1 MWSKRFCYETIDHFI
16 RGYECGEIDR
26 ESAARFA
33 LAAAVFGPPD
43 VGAYLADR
51 FYEADV
57 RLTRGRGDQ
66 PPDRES
72 WALGVDEHA
81 LESLGL
87 RTIEQMARE
96 IQRKPG
102 GSRTRSGKV
111 WSQTG
116 IRSALVRAQ
125 SRAGV
130 SGWTLHTLRHSF
142 VTELFRRGVGA
153 PAVQRPAGHHS
164 LSVTQ
169 RYSHVVLDD
178 LRRAVDA
185 LDRGNG
191 VETKS
196 TGS

>member
-57 RLTRGRGDQ
+57 RLARGRGDQ
-66 PPDRES
+66 PPDRQS

-102 GSRTRSGKV
+102 GLKREIQRQAKALGLTKDPNASFAMGF
-111 WSQTG
+111 
-116 IRSALVRAQ
+116 IRVYRFGGTWLCRIILQAHE
-125 SRAGV
+125 G
-130 SGWTLHTLRHSF
+130 
-142 VTELFRRGVGA
+142 
-153 PAVQRPAGHHS
+153 
-164 LSVTQ
+164 
-169 RYSHVVLDD
+169 
-178 LRRAVDA
+178 
-185 LDRGNG
+185 
-191 VETKS
+191 
-196 TGS
+196 GSPCQAA